1 MTKEPEI
8 NEDTKGLRVVPK
20 PIEQEMKKCYI
31 DYAMSVIVSRALPDV
46 RDGLKPVHRR
56 ILHGMNELGVGYNR
70 PYKKSV
76 RVVGDVLGKYHP
88 HGDQALYGALVR
100 MAQPFSLRYT
110 LVDGQGNFGSVDGDS
125 AAAMRYT
132 ECRMMRTAEEML
144 ADIDKDT
151 VEFVDNFD
159 GSFKE
164 PTVLPSKLPNLLI
177 NGTAGIAVG
186 MATNMPPHNLTEVSD
201 GIMHLIDHPDA
212 EISDLMEF
220 VKAPDFPTGGT
231 IYGIAGIMEAY
242 NTGRGRIRV
251 RAKTNIE
258 EHNGRTRIIVTEI
271 PYQVNK
277 SKLIE
282 NIAELVKNKKIE
294 GITDLRD
301 ESDRTGMRI
310 VIELKKGAMEEIVL
324 NQLFKHT
331 QMQDT
336 FGIINLVL
344 VNNEPKVLNL
354 KELMVY
360 FIEHRKEIVT
370 RRTAFDL
377 SKAKARA
384 HILEG
389 LLKALENIDDVINLI
404 RKAKSPDEAREG
416 LTHTFLLSDEQAKAI
431 LEMRLSKLT
440 NMERQ
445 GIKDEYSM
453 LINVITDLTDILAKP
468 ERVLK
473 IIKEELAELRERYG
487 DARKTDIVVN
497 ADDMDIEDLIPEE
510 DVVITITHTGYVKR
524 LPVDTYK
531 QQRRGGVGLMGMETK
546 EEDIVTKMFVTST
559 HDYVMFFTSKGRVFW
574 LKAYRIP
581 VGGRHAKGKAIINL
595 LPRLEE
601 GEKVTTAMPIR
612 TFDDGHWLMFATKKG
627 IIKKTKLSA
636 YSNPRVTGIWAV
648 KLRDGDE
655 LVRVALTDGTKQ
667 VIMASAN
674 GQAVRFNETDVR
686 SVSRHSIGVKGM
698 TLRKGDLVVS
708 MEIIGCDEDS
718 LLTIT
723 ENGYGKRT
731 PVGDYRKT
739 KRGAKGVMTIRTS
752 DRNGKVVAVRKVED
766 DYELIVTSE
775 SGMVIRMPISDIR
788 EIGRATQGVRIMRIR
803 EDDKV
808 ITVAKVM
815 KSEEEEEVLEAAEA
829 EGGSVAPAEKKKL
842 SDAEFAGL
850 KEENGNGESE

>member
-1 MTKEPEI
+1 MTEPEI
-8 NEDTKGLRVVPK
+8 NEDTHGQKVVPK
-20 PIEQEMKKCYI
+20 PIEHEMKKCYI

-100 MAQPFSLRYT
+100 MAQTFSLRYT

-151 VEFVDNFD
+151 VQFVDNFD

-186 MATNMPPHNLTEVSD
+186 MATNMPPHNLGEITD
-201 GIMHLIDHPDA
+201 GLAHLIDHPDA

-220 VKAPDFPTGGT
+220 VTAPDFPTGGT
-231 IYGIAGIMEAY
+231 IYGIAGINEAY

-251 RAKTNIE
+251 RAKTHIE

-282 NIAELVKNKKIE
+282 NIAELVKSKKIE

-301 ESDRTGMRI
+301 ESDRNGMRI
-310 VIELKKGAMEEIVL
+310 VIELKKGVMEEIVL
-324 NQLFKHT
+324 NLLYKHT

-354 KELMVY
+354 KELMEY
-360 FIEHRKEIVT
+360 FILHRKEIVT
-370 RRTAFDL
+370 RRTTYDL
-377 SKAKARA
+377 NKAKARA

-389 LLKALENIDDVINLI
+389 LLIALDKIDEVIALI
-404 RKAKSPDEAREG
+404 RKSKSSEEAREE
-416 LTHTFLLSDEQAKAI
+416 LSATFILSEEQSKAI

-445 GIKDEYSM
+445 GVKDEYSM
-453 LINVITDLTDILAKP
+453 LINTISDLVDILSKP
-468 ERVLK
+468 ERILM
-473 IIKEELAELRERYG
+473 IIKDELLELRNRYA
-487 DARKTDIVVN
+487 DARRTDIVVN

-510 DVVITITHTGYVKR
+510 DVVITITYTGYVKR
-524 LPVDTYK
+524 LPLDTYK
-531 QQRRGGVGLMGMETK
+531 AQRRGGVGLIGMETK
-546 EEDIVTKMFVTST
+546 EEDVVTKLFVTST
-559 HDYVMFFTSKGRVFW
+559 HDYIMFFTNKGRVYW

-581 VGGRHAKGKAIINL
+581 VSGRHAKGKAIINL
-595 LPRLEE
+595 LPRLED
-601 GEKVTTAMPIR
+601 GEQVTTAFPIR
-612 TFDDGHWLMFATKKG
+612 TFDDDHWLMFATKNG

-648 KLRDGDE
+648 KLRDNDE
-655 LVRVALTDGTKQ
+655 LVRVALTDGQKQ
-667 VIMASAN
+667 VIIASAN

-698 TLRKGDLVVS
+698 TLRKGDSVVS
-708 MEIIGCDEDS
+708 MEIVTDEEDS

-731 PVGDYRKT
+731 RVGDYRKT
-739 KRGAKGVMTIRTS
+739 KRGAKGVMTIRTNE
-752 DRNGKVVAVRKVED
+752 RNGKVVMVRHVSDEH
-766 DYELIVTSE
+766 ELIVTSE
-775 SGMVIRMPISDIR
+775 SGMVIRMPVSDIR
-788 EIGRATQGVRIMRIR
+788 EIGRATQGVRIMRIKG
-803 EDDKV
+803 DDKIV
-808 ITVAKVM
+808 TVSRIL
-815 KSEEEEEVLEAAEA
+815 KSEEEEEVLEAAEHEVGA
-829 EGGSVAPAEKKKL
+829 GASTEKKKI
-842 SDAEFAGL
+842 SDADFAGL
-850 KEENGNGESE
+850 KEETNGDSE